1 MKFSFCII
9 LFSIGYVTSSGY
21 TCQGPIKLAPPND
34 LTQLVNWPS
43 IWNDSMPP
51 IPFASQQSCSWE
63 ISVPDGMYASVV
75 FYKNAPSA
83 VSISLVYPNGY
94 AVGLDNNDLYP
105 YILMS
110 PKVKINL
117 GKSKYEGSF
126 SFNVLW
132 SKYDPSITHDNIH
145 LVKGATPTAMIPNSH
160 LTTFTAQTTVS
171 IVGFSLKNQSEY
183 VFLRQSAVF
192 DGESTSAPFL
202 GTLYSIMMSGKEK
215 VSSGKYLTVY
225 TWGLDNQFDYTLYMV
240 QDRANEQNFFTYRGV
255 NCEDGF
261 DCKFQILANYGTAVL
276 VTSGSQAE
284 YIKNIETF
292 SDKSTLKVYE
302 GAISDATLVTTLT
315 KANYKNRLPMDLKN
329 TIRQYVLD
337 TETITG
343 FTITHDT
350 SSADWNEMYDG
361 RKGFIHSAFHG
372 VVSDQQDTDES
383 FNTDKKKQ
391 LYFNYIVRDADF
403 TGDKT
408 SLTVKVWSNGNQV
421 SSDVYNS
428 TNLPLVTTKSVLGDM
443 YEIIYSTQG
452 ASTKGFRID
461 FSTTS
466 TVCKGEHLVPAPAD
480 ITTTWYYPDTW
491 RESDE
496 PLRYAANQTCVWK
509 INVPKGFFAFLT
521 ISAATNSTK
530 LTVTDSVGNED
541 WVLPIVDQDPYF
553 LLDPQFTVFLNSSE
567 EGTFGMKVIWK
578 RIGTLNPVSE
588 QVLPN
593 VVPTVKT
600 SIDCD
605 NGLIINSNTKVSLT
619 SVRPPIYTPEVIMY
633 MRNTVVFDGQSINDK
648 LIKNLWQVYQSG
660 NHIVSSGKYLTLYSF
675 MPGIKSDSYAFIQ
688 DYQNVKQFGNYQG
701 VSCFNPDLCPVIL
714 DARNGPGA
722 AVRMST
728 SPHFLEEA
736 DLYNFSNMA
745 VFTGIVDQSHKV
757 AEYTNEHKLSV
768 AQKFDGLFTTYVID
782 KAMGIIYLS
791 NDNLDSNW
799 TSIINGRTGIIASK
813 NYGTLSK
820 DQNTLETFT
829 SPSKIVYDMSLVFKK
844 WDLQGDATLT
854 IISSAGG
861 KVISSSTY
869 NSTHLP
875 PDVKFTFGDKLVI
888 KYDSNGAET
897 IGVLINFSFDLGQT
911 TAIGSTSTD
920 MPGGTTTTAKSLPIV
935 PTTIVGINT
944 GGTTQRFETTTKS
957 GTNHSLFFPIS
968 LLFISMFL

>member
-1 MKFSFCII
+1 MKFPFCII

-94 AVGLDNNDLYP
+94 AVGYEELFRLILDNNDLYP

-240 QDRANEQNFFTYRGV
+240 QDRASEQIMNCDLESLNALSSDEQNFFTYRGV

-337 TETITG
+337 TGTITG

-383 FNTDKKKQ
+383 FITDKKKQ

-421 SSDVYNS
+421 SSDV
-428 TNLPLVTTKSVLGDM
+428 
-443 YEIIYSTQG
+443 
-452 ASTKGFRID
+452 
-461 FSTTS
+461 
-466 TVCKGEHLVPAPAD
+466 
-480 ITTTWYYPDTW
+480 
-491 RESDE
+491 
-496 PLRYAANQTCVWK
+496 
-509 INVPKGFFAFLT
+509 
-521 ISAATNSTK
+521 
-530 LTVTDSVGNED
+530 
-541 WVLPIVDQDPYF
+541 
-553 LLDPQFTVFLNSSE
+553 
-567 EGTFGMKVIWK
+567 
-578 RIGTLNPVSE
+578 
-588 QVLPN
+588 
-593 VVPTVKT
+593 
-600 SIDCD
+600 
-605 NGLIINSNTKVSLT
+605 
-619 SVRPPIYTPEVIMY
+619 
-633 MRNTVVFDGQSINDK
+633 
-648 LIKNLWQVYQSG
+648 
-660 NHIVSSGKYLTLYSF
+660 
-675 MPGIKSDSYAFIQ
+675 
-688 DYQNVKQFGNYQG
+688 
-701 VSCFNPDLCPVIL
+701 
-714 DARNGPGA
+714 
-722 AVRMST
+722 
-728 SPHFLEEA
+728 
-736 DLYNFSNMA
+736 
-745 VFTGIVDQSHKV
+745 
-757 AEYTNEHKLSV
+757 
-768 AQKFDGLFTTYVID
+768 
-782 KAMGIIYLS
+782 
-791 NDNLDSNW
+791 
-799 TSIINGRTGIIASK
+799 
-813 NYGTLSK
+813 
-820 DQNTLETFT
+820 
-829 SPSKIVYDMSLVFKK
+829 
-844 WDLQGDATLT
+844 
-854 IISSAGG
+854 
-861 KVISSSTY
+861 
-869 NSTHLP
+869 
-875 PDVKFTFGDKLVI
+875 
-888 KYDSNGAET
+888 
-897 IGVLINFSFDLGQT
+897 
-911 TAIGSTSTD
+911 
-920 MPGGTTTTAKSLPIV
+920 
-935 PTTIVGINT
+935 
-944 GGTTQRFETTTKS
+944 
-957 GTNHSLFFPIS
+957 
-968 LLFISMFL
+968 